1 MHRLALCYLHL
12 RWIYYIFYFN
22 KLIEI
27 QADWYSFPRGVIQA
41 ATLSLRQELFP
52 LQAVP
57 LDWFQLDYKHTLSL
71 QEVQGQHELTR

>member
-1 MHRLALCYLHL
+1 MHAQQAARVRQAALRRL
-12 RWIYYIFYFN
+12 R
-22 KLIEI
+22 
-27 QADWYSFPRGVIQA
+27 VIQA

-57 LDWFQLDYKHTLSL
+57 LDWFQLDDKHTLSL